1 MPLPPF
7 FRTGLADI
15 LPSEPACVKIEFMNP
30 DTEIE
35 VPPAWTAFLETE
47 PRNSILI
54 IGGPD
59 TGKSTF
65 VRWLVRKLARKSRL
79 AWLDCDIGQSTLGLP
94 STLNLA
100 LVEDRPSDL
109 PPASAVFFVG
119 SISPRGHMLPQVVGA
134 ERLRKKALEAQV
146 NCMVI
151 DTTGM
156 VDADTGGGALKQW
169 KIELL
174 QPDRIVALAH
184 DGELDHILAPLENAA
199 GPAVY
204 RMLPAEA
211 VRKRQRADREDR
223 RRRQYRRYFS
233 TAVKQRLPVAGLP
246 LFDADRAGVNSLL
259 SLQNAAGFS
268 LGLAIA
274 LELKNDTLELLT
286 PVKDAAA
293 AAGVRFGSLKVEP
306 GTWRE
311 QAAGP

>member
-47 PRNSILI
+47 P
-54 IGGPD
+54 
-59 TGKSTF
+59 
-65 VRWLVRKLARKSRL
+65 
-79 AWLDCDIGQSTLGLP
+79 
-94 STLNLA
+94 
-100 LVEDRPSDL
+100 
-109 PPASAVFFVG
+109 
-119 SISPRGHMLPQVVGA
+119 
-134 ERLRKKALEAQV
+134 
-146 NCMVI
+146 
-151 DTTGM
+151 
-156 VDADTGGGALKQW
+156 
-169 KIELL
+169 
-174 QPDRIVALAH
+174 
-184 DGELDHILAPLENAA
+184 
-199 GPAVY
+199 
-204 RMLPAEA
+204 
-211 VRKRQRADREDR
+211 
-223 RRRQYRRYFS
+223 
-233 TAVKQRLPVAGLP
+233 
-246 LFDADRAGVNSLL
+246 
-259 SLQNAAGFS
+259 LQNAAGFS